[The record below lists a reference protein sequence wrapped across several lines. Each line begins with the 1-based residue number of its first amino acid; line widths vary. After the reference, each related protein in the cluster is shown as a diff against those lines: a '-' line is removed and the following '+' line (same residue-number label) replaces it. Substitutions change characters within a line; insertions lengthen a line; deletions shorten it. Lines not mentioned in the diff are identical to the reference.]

1 MQSVLKASIV
11 RIKVQWIE
19 GEEELIINSIEV
31 MVQRERK
38 KEIGV
43 LNGVVYKT
51 KRREPRTEPMRTTH
65 KMRNYCHI

>member
-1 MQSVLKASIV
+1 
-11 RIKVQWIE
+11 
-19 GEEELIINSIEV
+19 LIINSIEV